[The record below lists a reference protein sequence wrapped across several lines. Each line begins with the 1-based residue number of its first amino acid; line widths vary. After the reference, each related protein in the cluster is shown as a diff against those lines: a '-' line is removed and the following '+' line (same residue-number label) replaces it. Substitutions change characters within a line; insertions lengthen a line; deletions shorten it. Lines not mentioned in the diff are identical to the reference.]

1 MYKLII
7 IFLLFS
13 FCSSTSVED
22 DSIVPQQ
29 NNENN
34 NSSVSNESQ
43 ESLITTKDNEEIENF
58 SDQEQLI
65 EDEYIEELPE
75 PIFID
80 ITEIYE
86 PFINEEL
93 LSETKEYAIKAD
105 VEELLVYL
113 DDILLFKLPEHI
125 VEEIGGGIAWYVSKN
140 TYTTWDGEPN
150 AQDIDFGAFN
160 TLGYVNAL
168 NAFPKRLEAIAKVV
182 RYGSGSYHGTFWTTD
197 ASICNDTPV
206 IGAFENIDGVQTLV
220 TGSETTPPDVKALQ
234 VGWGFGDS
242 GLIPEV
248 RNIDGADVTV
258 SPGYACEADLSV
270 MLGEEVLFVEE
281 GSTSGYLY
289 PSLQLKNAG
298 IDYKNDITQVF
309 AGSHDGVIAG
319 LYNGDAKFGVSYD
332 DARRTLRKTNPDV
345 GEKVIA
351 FSITA
356 EIPNDVVAVR
366 SDLPADVKE
375 KIYTILSDYISTE
388 EGQAVMDEIYGWT
401 DIVPAVNSEFDVVKQ
416 AAEEFGLY
424 DE

>member
-1 MYKLII
+1 MTKKSFLI
-7 IFLLFS
+7 LLVLS
-13 FCSSTSVED
+13 LVLAACGGSADEETVEEPVAVEEAETLD
-22 DSIVPQQ
+22 APATTVAETLDKITFGFVP
-29 NNENN
+29 
-34 NSSVSNESQ
+34 SA
-43 ESLITTKDNEEIENF
+43 
-58 SDQEQLI
+58 EQA
-65 EDEYIEELPE
+65 
-75 PIFID
+75 
-80 ITEIYE
+80 
-86 PFINEEL
+86 EL
-93 LSETKEYAIKAD
+93 LDNIQPLMKVLSDGLGIE
-105 VEELLVYL
+105 VEGFVTSDYSGLLVAMGSGQA
-113 DDILLFKLPEHI
+113 DI
-125 VEEIGGGIAWYVSKN
+125 
-140 TYTTWDGEPN
+140 
-150 AQDIDFGAFN
+150 GAFN

-168 NAFPKRLEAIAKVV
+168 NAFPTRLEAIAKVV

-197 ASICNDTPV
+197 SSVCKSAPV
-206 IGAFENIDGVQTLV
+206 IGAFENIDGVPTLV
-220 TGSETTPPDVKALQ
+220 TGSATTPPDVKALQ

-270 MLGEEVLFVEE
+270 LIGQEVLFVEE

-298 IDYKNDITQVF
+298 IDYTSDITQVF

-351 FSITA
+351 MGITD

-366 SDLPADVKE
+366 TDLPEDIKAQ
-375 KIYTILSDYISTE
+375 IYQILSDYISTD
-388 EGQAVMDEIYGWT
+388 EGAAVMDEIYGWT

>member
-1 MYKLII
+1 MMKKS
-7 IFLLFS
+7 FLLLLCLALVATACGGS
-13 FCSSTSVED
+13 AEETVEEPVATEEVETLEAPATTAAPTID
-22 DSIVPQQ
+22 KITFGFVP
-29 NNENN
+29 
-34 NSSVSNESQ
+34 SA
-43 ESLITTKDNEEIENF
+43 
-58 SDQEQLI
+58 EQA
-65 EDEYIEELPE
+65 
-75 PIFID
+75 
-80 ITEIYE
+80 
-86 PFINEEL
+86 EL
-93 LSETKEYAIKAD
+93 LDNIQPLMKVLSDGLGIE
-105 VEELLVYL
+105 VEGFVTSDYSGLLVAMGSGQA
-113 DDILLFKLPEHI
+113 DI
-125 VEEIGGGIAWYVSKN
+125 
-140 TYTTWDGEPN
+140 
-150 AQDIDFGAFN
+150 GAFN

-197 ASICNDTPV
+197 ASVCKSAPV
-206 IGAFENIDGVQTLV
+206 IGAFENINGVQTLV
-220 TGSETTPPDVKALQ
+220 TGTESTPPAVAALQ

-248 RNIDGADVTV
+248 RNIDGQDVTV
-258 SPGYACEADLSV
+258 SPGYACEADLDV
-270 MLGEEVLFVEE
+270 LIGEEVLFVEE

-298 IDYKNDITQVF
+298 IDYNKDITQVF

-351 FSITA
+351 MGITA

-366 SDLPADVKE
+366 SDLPEDMKA
-375 KIYTILSDYISTE
+375 KIYQILSDYISTD

-424 DE
+424 DK

>member
-1 MYKLII
+1 VKKS
-7 IFLLFS
+7 LLLLL
-13 FCSSTSVED
+13 CLALVVAACGGAAEETVEETVAEESETETLD
-22 DSIVPQQ
+22 TPATTAAPTLDKITFGFVP
-29 NNENN
+29 
-34 NSSVSNESQ
+34 SA
-43 ESLITTKDNEEIENF
+43 
-58 SDQEQLI
+58 EQA
-65 EDEYIEELPE
+65 
-75 PIFID
+75 
-80 ITEIYE
+80 
-86 PFINEEL
+86 EL
-93 LSETKEYAIKAD
+93 LDNIQPLMKVLSDGLGIE
-105 VEELLVYL
+105 VEGFVTSDYSGLLVAMGSGQA
-113 DDILLFKLPEHI
+113 DI
-125 VEEIGGGIAWYVSKN
+125 
-140 TYTTWDGEPN
+140 
-150 AQDIDFGAFN
+150 GAFN

-375 KIYTILSDYISTE
+375 KIYTILSDYISTD

>member
-1 MYKLII
+1 MKKS
-7 IFLLFS
+7 LLLLL
-13 FCSSTSVED
+13 CLALVVAACGGAAEETVED
-22 DSIVPQQ
+22 TVAEESETETLDTPATTAAPTLDKITFGFVP
-29 NNENN
+29 
-34 NSSVSNESQ
+34 SA
-43 ESLITTKDNEEIENF
+43 
-58 SDQEQLI
+58 EQA
-65 EDEYIEELPE
+65 
-75 PIFID
+75 
-80 ITEIYE
+80 
-86 PFINEEL
+86 EL
-93 LSETKEYAIKAD
+93 LDNIQPLMKVLSDGLGIE
-105 VEELLVYL
+105 VEGFVTSDYSGLLVAMGSGQA
-113 DDILLFKLPEHI
+113 DI
-125 VEEIGGGIAWYVSKN
+125 
-140 TYTTWDGEPN
+140 
-150 AQDIDFGAFN
+150 GAFN

-206 IGAFENIDGVQTLV
+206 IGAFENINGVQTLV

-375 KIYTILSDYISTE
+375 KIYTILSDYISTD

-401 DIVPAVNSEFDVVKQ
+401 DIVPAINSEFDVVKQ